1 MNWIELLFICIQG
14 EDGAEDDN
22 DVDEDEGFYVPHGY
36 LSDDEIN
43 EDDQEEVKKI
53 IELCKWVVVE
63 IPPYYH

>member
-53 IELCKWVVVE
+53 IELRKWVVVE